1 VRQPKVDFKSQKHPA
16 ELDEALQRGDGDPPQ
31 TVMSWVPLGRAK
43 NKPLTCARDSGR
55 YSLLILVH
63 LRSASA
69 GQIFAAERLSVLRS
83 SSAKH
88 GWGFF
93 SFLFDKRTTGVF
105 LPPSLPRPQGIS
117 KWLYN

>member
-1 VRQPKVDFKSQKHPA
+1 MRQPKVDFKSQKHPA

-63 LRSASA
+63 LRSARAFLSGCTINLLSIRLAGSA
-69 GQIFAAERLSVLRS
+69 LRVP
-83 SSAKH
+83 A
-88 GWGFF
+88 
-93 SFLFDKRTTGVF
+93 GVM
-105 LPPSLPRPQGIS
+105 IS
-117 KWLYN
+117 GPVARS